1 MHTRSEVRAS
11 VGLLL
16 LVAAVTGASCG
27 GGSDSEVDT
36 TGGSGGKGGS
46 SAGKGGSSA
55 GKGGSSAAGKGGTG
69 NAGEAGDESIGEG
82 GNPSAGASSAG
93 ESGSGSAG
101 EAGSAAT
108 DCEARSS
115 WAEAVHYVLSVTW
128 AGTTASESGEGQ
140 VELWS
145 RVDYTA
151 TGNDLEVEL
160 RACGSMLP
168 ETNLTAAGRIA
179 TGGEK
184 VMIEVP
190 NSVWDAPSIPTTT
203 TTGEQS
209 GFGIGSSVEFG
220 YVSQLGVTLDEPR
233 AEWPDSGADLVTFDM
248 EMDGSP
254 GYTATPREGDGYVL
268 PPTALGIVGSAPA
281 ADRVYLVS
289 RQAVTLTGT
298 RTACDAHSGTA
309 NVENFDNH
317 VVGCHISGG
326 DDCTESQADF
336 VDQNRMRY
344 VVSSATYEAKMI
356 AEDATCADVRAAL
369 PSQ

>member
-1 MHTRSEVRAS
+1 VRAT
-11 VGLLL
+11 VGWWLI
-16 LVAAVTGASCG
+16 VAATGASCG
-27 GGSDSEVDT
+27 GGSDSEVAS
-36 TGGSGGKGGS
+36 GGGAGKGGS

-55 GKGGSSAAGKGGTG
+55 GKGGSAGT
-69 NAGEAGDESIGEG
+69 GEAGE
-82 GNPSAGASSAG
+82 GNPGGGGDPGAGNAG
-93 ESGSGSAG
+93 ESGSESGRGG
-101 EAGSAAT
+101 EAGSGRT

-115 WAEAVHYVLSVTW
+115 WSEGVHYVLSVTW

-145 RVDYTA
+145 RIDYTA
-151 TGNDLEVEL
+151 SGDELEVEL

-184 VMIEVP
+184 VLIEVP
-190 NSVWDAPSIPTTT
+190 NNVWDSPSIPSTM
-203 TTGEQS
+203 TTGTHS
-209 GFGIGSSVEFG
+209 GFGIGSTVEVG
-220 YVSQLGVTLDEPR
+220 YVSQLGVVLETPT
-233 AEWPDSGADLVTFDM
+233 AEWPDSGADLETFDL
-248 EMDGSP
+248 EMDGFP

-281 ADRVYLVS
+281 ADRLYLVS
-289 RQAVTLTGT
+289 RQAVTLSGT

-309 NVENFDNH
+309 EVADFDNH

-326 DDCTESQADF
+326 DECTENQADF

-344 VVSSATYEAKMI
+344 VVASATYEAKVL